1 MTMTYQSAYDELQQ
15 IVSKMQ
21 NEEVGL
27 DELSKEVKRAAELV
41 KLCKTKLR
49 EVEKEIEDSI
59 GES

>member
-49 EVEKEIEDSI
+49 EVEKQIEDSI

>member
-49 EVEKEIEDSI
+49 KVEKEIEDRI
-59 GES
+59 EES